1 MKNKMQ
7 EYDRSC
13 FKWVINDAG
22 EYVYYIKVNDNYIE
36 VSKDIYLT
44 CLRSYEKVLYNRKR
58 EVARSVQY
66 FENIDQATSFLL
78 FDTNIDINTQI
89 YLKDLANLAIDE
101 IYKLP
106 KKYKDIAVCLF
117 IDELSERETAAKL
130 GIPKSTVHKRK
141 INIQKKLQE
150 ILKKSGQL

>member
-1 MKNKMQ
+1 MYNNKNDYNK
-7 EYDRSC
+7 DC
-13 FKWVINDAG
+13 FKWLVKDLG
-22 EYVYYIKVNDNYIE
+22 EYIYYLKINRDYVE
-36 VSKDIYLT
+36 VSKEVYLV
-44 CLRSYEKVLYNRKR
+44 CLKDYEKIKYDRKR

-78 FDTNIDINTQI
+78 SDTNININTQI

-141 INIQKKLQE
+141 IKIQKILQE